1 MSSCSALFEKVWHK
15 GMTIGYE
22 FYGNH
27 FVSVDDS
34 LIVFSSEPDF
44 SDNAFVLFEYMQKN
58 GYAEKYHF
66 VWLVSEPKKFSEE
79 QKKYKNTVFV
89 QYRDKNK
96 RMCFKA
102 MESLMKA
109 KYFMGTHVRRS
120 RVRKR
125 NTGQTII
132 NLWHGCGYKDTQH
145 LAWNDAFDYCLVPG
159 GVFVKTKSE
168 FFGCSESHFLPIGY
182 PRSDL
187 LFSNNPKAAEAAENL
202 KKDSNTKLI
211 IWMPTFRKT
220 GKNKYPEENI
230 EYKFEL
236 PIFQSVD
243 DMHRFDSFCRENN
256 IIVLIKKHQY
266 QVDFANKSKDF
277 TNILMIGNDF
287 FKEIGVQMY
296 EFLPFT
302 DALITDYSSAAIDY
316 LLVDKP
322 IGFTLDDYEQYKK
335 TRGFVFENPL
345 ENMPGEHIFDYEG
358 LESFVSDLKNGIDKY
373 SDDRKRVKSATNNE
387 SCDFCK
393 RVLEKLEI

>member
-1 MSSCSALFEKVWHK
+1 
-15 GMTIGYE
+15 
-22 FYGNH
+22 
-27 FVSVDDS
+27 
-34 LIVFSSEPDF
+34 
-44 SDNAFVLFEYMQKN
+44 
-58 GYAEKYHF
+58 
-66 VWLVSEPKKFSEE
+66 
-79 QKKYKNTVFV
+79 
-89 QYRDKNK
+89 
-96 RMCFKA
+96 
-102 MESLMKA
+102 
-109 KYFMGTHVRRS
+109 
-120 RVRKR
+120 
-125 NTGQTII
+125 
-132 NLWHGCGYKDTQH
+132 
-145 LAWNDAFDYCLVPG
+145 
-159 GVFVKTKSE
+159 
-168 FFGCSESHFLPIGY
+168 
-182 PRSDL
+182 
-187 LFSNNPKAAEAAENL
+187 
-202 KKDSNTKLI
+202 
-211 IWMPTFRKT
+211 
-220 GKNKYPEENI
+220 
-230 EYKFEL
+230 
-236 PIFQSVD
+236 
-243 DMHRFDSFCRENN
+243 MHRFDSFCRENN

-393 RVLEKLEI
+393 RVLEKLKI